1 MSTNTLDRL
10 SFIDILKIGATFAI
24 VLLHVSALYVRMD
37 AQLLNPSGTLPYIIN
52 SLTRVALPLFMMAT
66 GTLLLRDR
74 YRFNLKNKF
83 TFIAKTYIFWSALYI
98 CADQVLRLYVG
109 DDLLSPAE
117 MIVGWI
123 RGPYHFWYLQMLLG
137 FYLLMPLLAR
147 LKGLQTLSYAMLLLF
162 VITYIYNPLA
172 PHLPVCVQTFIGQI
186 ILTTPSAMLFYFL
199 LGAWLYRVPHRRKLA
214 IGSAISILVGI
225 GIRLYQ
231 LFSTPTY
238 QDSSLFQPL
247 NSYSELLIAAGVYYL
262 LAYLFRNYQAGKKIQ
277 YLSKCTLRI
286 YVVSAL
292 VIYGY
297 QVFIQP
303 SWDSLVPWPTLSIVL
318 WSIVVFLCSWLIAHV
333 LMRKDRALQARRT
346 KRTSR

>member
-1 MSTNTLDRL
+1 MSTNTLERL

-24 VLLHVSALYVRMD
+24 VLLHVSALYVRTD
-37 AQLLNPSGTLPYIIN
+37 AQLLNPSGTVPYIIN
-52 SLTRVALPLFMMAT
+52 SLMRVALPLFMMAT

-74 YRFNLKNKF
+74 YQFNLKNKF

-98 CADQVLRLYVG
+98 CVDQALRFYIG
-109 DDLLSPAE
+109 DELMSPAE
-117 MIVGWI
+117 MIVGWV

-147 LKGLQTLSYAMLLLF
+147 LKGLQTLSYATLLLF
-162 VITYIYNPLA
+162 VIIYIYNPLS
-172 PHLPVCVQTFIGQI
+172 PHLPVCVQTFANQV
-186 ILTTPSAMLFYFL
+186 ILMNPSTMLFFFL
-199 LGAWLYRVPHRRKLA
+199 LGAWLYRVPHRPKLA
-214 IGSAISILVGI
+214 FAAAVSVLVGLA
-225 GIRLYQ
+225 IRLYQ

-238 QDSSLFQPL
+238 QDSSALQPL
-247 NSYSELLIAAGVYYL
+247 NSYSELLLAAGIYYL
-262 LAYLFRNYQAGKKIQ
+262 LAYLFRNYQSSAKVQ

-286 YVVSAL
+286 YVASAL

-303 SWDSLVPWPTLSIVL
+303 SWDALVPWPTLSIVL
-318 WSIVVFLCSWLIAHV
+318 WSIVVFLGSWLIAHV
-333 LMRKDRALQARRT
+333 LMRKDRALNARRA

>member
-109 DDLLSPAE
+109 DELLSPAE

-172 PHLPVCVQTFIGQI
+172 PHLCQCVC
-186 ILTTPSAMLFYFL
+186 
-199 LGAWLYRVPHRRKLA
+199 R
-214 IGSAISILVGI
+214 
-225 GIRLYQ
+225 
-231 LFSTPTY
+231 
-238 QDSSLFQPL
+238 DSSVKSFSQRQALCSFTFCLVPG
-247 NSYSELLIAAGVYYL
+247 STACHIAASWP
-262 LAYLFRNYQAGKKIQ
+262 LARPFP
-277 YLSKCTLRI
+277 SSSE
-286 YVVSAL
+286 SA
-292 VIYGY
+292 
-297 QVFIQP
+297 FA
-303 SWDSLVPWPTLSIVL
+303 STSFS
-318 WSIVVFLCSWLIAHV
+318 AHQ
-333 LMRKDRALQARRT
+333 LTRT
-346 KRTSR
+346 AAFFSR